1 MVFQE
6 TNEIRRGETAA
17 VDIAEVFVGLEL
29 ELGGQDG
36 EDC

>member
-6 TNEIRRGETAA
+6 ANEIRRGEMAA

-36 EDC
+36 EDY